1 MRANLRLKVFVAAVL
16 LVFSLSLAGQ
26 QAASQPTRE
35 EALLRAMHGIDS
47 ATLYEYVRE
56 MTSESY
62 GGRLTGTE
70 GYNLCARWAAELMG
84 KWGLRPAGHSGTFF
98 QAFPNPYTL
107 VFPGC
112 ELALEVPWK
121 SGVIRKSY
129 RYEDEFIPGGTSA
142 SGEVRAEVVYVGYG
156 VSAPELGYD
165 DYAGVDVRGK
175 IVLLEP
181 EVPVRPDRDPELFL
195 KWRPHS
201 FHQKKLETAHDKGA
215 RGMIYNYGP
224 IGNPNNS
231 YREGFVY
238 SHVGAAVVED
248 VFAGTGKSPKDVLAL
263 IGKTMK
269 PQSFATGKVLVL
281 KNVTEH
287 HADGVGINVVGLFP
301 GEDPMLEDEVVVLG
315 GHLDHLGRMWELMP
329 GANDNASAVAVLLG
343 VAEALHRSEVKP
355 RRPVMFVLFGA
366 EEQGVAGSRYFV
378 DNPPLSL
385 NKIAAFINLDGVGVG
400 ERISALAGGNFPELM
415 AFFERANRA
424 YIHRPLSGPSFHN
437 LARPRLDA
445 AWFLWK
451 GVPTLSFSTSGG
463 RSYYHVTKDDLS
475 TINPEIQEDVARLL
489 FMAVMDMDAADRLA
503 FRREDR

>member
-1 MRANLRLKVFVAAVL
+1 MQSRRKLTALFAVL
-16 LVFSLSLAGQ
+16 FLFMSLSWAGQ
-26 QAASQPTRE
+26 QTAAQQTRE
-35 EALLRAMHGIDS
+35 QALLRAFHGIQS
-47 ATLYEYVRE
+47 ATLYEHVRE
-56 MTSESY
+56 MTSDKY

-70 GYNLCARWAAELMG
+70 EYNLCARWAAELLG
-84 KWGLRPAGHSGTFF
+84 KWGVRPAGHSGTFF

-112 ELALEVPWK
+112 ELVLEIPWK

-129 RYEDEFIPGGTSA
+129 KYEDEFIPGGTSA

-165 DYAGVDVRGK
+165 DYGGVDVKGK
-175 IVLLEP
+175 VVLMEA

-201 FHQKKLETAHDKGA
+201 FHQKKLETAHAKGA

-231 YREGFVY
+231 YREGFIY
-238 SHVGAAVVED
+238 SHVGTAVVED
-248 VFAGTGKSPKDVLAL
+248 VFAGTGKTHKDVVAL
-263 IGKTMK
+263 IAKTLK
-269 PQSFATGKVLVL
+269 PQSFATGKVVYL
-281 KNVTEH
+281 KNNTEH
-287 HADGVGINVVGLFP
+287 HPDGTGFNVVGLLP
-301 GEDPMLEDEVVVLG
+301 GSDPELEEEVIMLG
-315 GHLDHLGRMWELMP
+315 GHLDHLGRLWELNP

-343 VAEALHRSEVKP
+343 VAEAMNRSEVKP

-366 EEQGVAGSRYFV
+366 EEQGVAGSKYFTE
-378 DNPPLSL
+378 NPPLPL
-385 NKIAAFINLDGVGVG
+385 NDIAAFVNLDGVGVG
-400 ERISALAGGNFPELM
+400 ESINALAGGNFPEFM
-415 AFFERANRA
+415 TYFEKANSA
-424 YIHRPLSGPSFHN
+424 YVHRPLTGPSFAN

-463 RSYYHVTKDDLS
+463 RSFYHVTKDDLS
-475 TINPEIQEDVARLL
+475 TINPEILEDTARLL
-489 FMAVMDMDAADRLA
+489 FMAVMDMAAADKLG
-503 FRREDR
+503 FRPTVH